1 MVTINIIGGS
11 GFIGTRY
18 ADLLAKSNKDFLI
31 LDKVISDSFPTKSL
45 CTDVRDKS
53 SLYKNILDG
62 APIVNLAAEHQD
74 NVRPLSLYEE
84 VNVQGAKNV
93 CEVASSKNVQTIVF
107 TSSVAVY
114 GFAPPG
120 TDESGKIAPFNE
132 YGKTKYAAEKIFVA
146 WQAEAPHERSLVIVR
161 PTVVFGEGN
170 RGNVYNLLKQIA
182 KKRFVMVGNGLN
194 RKSMAYVENIAAFI
208 DRATSFPPGV
218 HVYNYVDSPDYSM
231 NELVLAVKK
240 CLGFEKNH
248 MIRIPKVLGLGIGKF
263 LDRIAWVSNKQFAI
277 SEIRVRKFCA
287 ESTYKVSIPKELFV
301 APVPL
306 DIALKKTV
314 IHEFGA
320 KSK

>member
-1 MVTINIIGGS
+1 MTINIIGGS

-18 ADLLAKSNKDFLI
+18 ADLLAKSSKDFLI

-45 CTDVRDKS
+45 CTDVRDKN
-53 SLYKNILDG
+53 SLHKNILDSS
-62 APIVNLAAEHQD
+62 PIVNLAAEHHD

-93 CEVASSKNVQTIVF
+93 CEVASSKNVQAIVF

-231 NELVLAVKK
+231 SELVLAVKK

-248 MIRIPKVLGLGIGKF
+248 MIRIPKVLGLSIGKF
-263 LDRIAWVSNKQFAI
+263 LDGIAWVTNKQFAI

-287 ESTYKVSIPKELFV
+287 ESTYKASIPRELFV

-314 IHEFGA
+314 IHEFGP
-320 KSK
+320 KN